1 MQTDGS
7 AITVCAQCMSF
18 QPFFKQL
25 TTYAVSCVANKNLP
39 EAQTSFEELLMLSPE
54 HPSTLY
60 NCACVEALLQQP
72 DRSLRLLERALK
84 AGYTNYKTI
93 KNDSDLKAV
102 RKLAEFKVSFC
113 FD

>member
-1 MQTDGS
+1 
-7 AITVCAQCMSF
+7 MSY

-84 AGYTNYKTI
+84 AGYTNFKTI
-93 KNDSDLKAV
+93 KSDSDLKAV
-102 RKLAEFKVSFC
+102 RKLSEFKVC
-113 FD
+113 IW